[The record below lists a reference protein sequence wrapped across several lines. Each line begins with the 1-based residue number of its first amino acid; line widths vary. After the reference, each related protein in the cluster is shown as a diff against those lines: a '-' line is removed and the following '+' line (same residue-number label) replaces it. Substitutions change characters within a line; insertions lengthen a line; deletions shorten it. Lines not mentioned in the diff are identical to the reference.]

1 MSFSP
6 PREINVVRKEEKEA
20 KLREFIVRDL
30 EARRDCVAMEVPA
43 PYLMIAR
50 SLESPVARALLSVST
65 RVAEAGIPLK
75 FLFLMEDSVARD
87 LDSFGEELLARIDA
101 RLVADTRI
109 LDAHEFLVLSP
120 TTVWVGDCM
129 RRDPAKRDAYE
140 FYSLDAP
147 DSSRSAARSFD
158 RLWRIASPLLL
169 RRLPGTLPDAAVI
182 TAETAPKSTA
192 GSVEAAT
199 RH

>member
-1 MSFSP
+1 MTFSP

-20 KLREFIVRDL
+20 RLREFIIRDL
-30 EARRDCVAMEVPA
+30 EARRAASNCDGSTH
-43 PYLMIAR
+43 YLMIAR
-50 SLESPVARALLSVST
+50 SLDSPVARAVLSVSA

-75 FLFLMEDSVARD
+75 FLLLMEDSVARD
-87 LDSFGEELLARIDA
+87 LDGFGEDHLSRIDA
-101 RLVADTRI
+101 RLLSDSRL
-109 LDAHEFLVLSP
+109 LDAHEFLVLGP
-120 TTVWVGDCM
+120 NTVWVGDCM

-140 FYSLDAP
+140 FYSDAAV
-147 DSSRSAARSFD
+147 DASRSAARSFD

-182 TAETAPKSTA
+182 AAEAAPKA
-192 GSVEAAT
+192 ANGVDAAT